1 MEAFGVAKR
10 LLLITY
16 EYETCSRSQKEAAV
30 MESILESM
38 RIPKG
43 TMNGPR
49 EPASCRLMSEAAWL
63 SDDAHRILTQRWM
76 ADIVLDS
83 RKKTPRRAI
92 VRKFSFGNLP
102 VTITILRLPSPQD

>member
-49 EPASCRLMSEAAWL
+49 EPASCQLMSEATWL

-92 VRKFSFGNLP
+92 VRKFSFRNLP